1 MSLSTRAGNYIWF
14 QTESGQSL
22 KRIVPRWKGTYPKDS
37 FTASEAEEFLAEVSA
52 RVKAG
57 ERADNA
63 VVDVVNGT
71 SAKPAKKAKKSG
83 VFSKKKG

>member
-1 MSLSTRAGNYIWF
+1 MSLSTRAGNYVWF

-37 FTASEAEEFLAEVSA
+37 FTASEAEEFLAEVRA
-52 RVKAG
+52 RVEAG

-63 VVDVVNGT
+63 VIDVANGV
-71 SAKPAKKAKKSG
+71 AKKKAKKAKKAGILSR
-83 VFSKKKG
+83 KKG